1 MFEAMLKALN
11 VICYGAFV
19 TALITLPFLLINW
32 VMYLKAQPTNRLVA
46 VRTGF
51 PTKSV
56 TIFFVSILIAIVS
69 ASIVTISVRNE
80 ALSFL
85 EGTSG
90 SYRVHVDGREPAN
103 PDKIISALK
112 QLGPKEAHHSHPTKR
127 ILVEIQNDQ
136 GALTLELGRD
146 SDNPQ
151 EYWVFSTKGVVPSSR
166 EIGRITTAEFDGY

>member
-1 MFEAMLKALN
+1 MFLKAIS
-11 VICYGAFV
+11 VVSYCAFA
-19 TALITLPFLLINW
+19 TALITLPFLLMNW
-32 VMYLKAQPTNRLVA
+32 VMYVKAQPTNRLVA

-56 TIFFVSILIAIVS
+56 TIFVVSILIAIVA
-69 ASIVTISVRNE
+69 ASIVTTTVRNE

-85 EGTSG
+85 ESTSG
-90 SYRVHVDGREPAN
+90 NYRVHVDGREPAH

-112 QLGPKEAHHSHPTKR
+112 QLGPREAHHSHPTKR
-127 ILVEIQNDQ
+127 ILIEIKSDH
-136 GALTLELGRD
+136 GTLALELGRD

-151 EYWVFSTKGVVPSSR
+151 EYWVFSTKGLVPSSK